1 LSRSATR
8 EHQAASALPIQPDA
22 EKPALGI
29 KRHHFISKHL
39 HVPGHRKADP
49 SGQEQTGEDSQKEKE
64 GASQSNIL
72 DVILDRR
79 VISSGSSIY
88 SRHTTSAQ
96 SHYQPSSTPPPPP
109 PTKSDPAGTN
119 VRSPVE
125 TKLLAELWLHIAA
138 TFRRSGQ
145 LDQAFAAI
153 QEAEVA
159 DVDNSEVW
167 VQVRRLGLFLQI
179 SYADL
184 P

>member
-1 LSRSATR
+1 M
-8 EHQAASALPIQPDA
+8 
-22 EKPALGI
+22 
-29 KRHHFISKHL
+29 
-39 HVPGHRKADP
+39 
-49 SGQEQTGEDSQKEKE
+49 
-64 GASQSNIL
+64 
-72 DVILDRR
+72 
-79 VISSGSSIY
+79 
-88 SRHTTSAQ
+88 
-96 SHYQPSSTPPPPP
+96 
-109 PTKSDPAGTN
+109 
-119 VRSPVE
+119 E